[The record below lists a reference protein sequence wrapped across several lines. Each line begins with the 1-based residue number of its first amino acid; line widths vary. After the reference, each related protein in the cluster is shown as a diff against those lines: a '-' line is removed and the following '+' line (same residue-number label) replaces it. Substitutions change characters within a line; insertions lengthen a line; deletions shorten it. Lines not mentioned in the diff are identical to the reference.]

1 MHYNP
6 SLPQIKCR
14 CGSPE
19 PYIDNH
25 HRDELPR
32 CCVCRRSSEEG
43 TQELAWQRSG
53 RRALEVSLVLRH
65 GFCEGIVFVFAC
77 VSLLWSLLLVS
88 LPIFMILL
96 CWCTCHLMVG
106 LLCFMLM
113 TWFLQE
119 MTQFITFVKALL
131 K

>member
-6 SLPQIKCR
+6 SRPQIERR

-19 PYIDNH
+19 PYIDNR

-32 CCVCRRSSEEG
+32 CCVCCRSSEEG
-43 TQELAWQRSG
+43 TQALARQRSG
-53 RRALEVSLVLRH
+53 RRTLEVSLVLRH
-65 GFCEGIVFVFAC
+65 GFCEGLVFVFAC
-77 VSLLWSLLLVS
+77 VSLLWSLIVS

-106 LLCFMLM
+106 LLCFTLM
-113 TWFLQE
+113 TRFLQG